1 MLPLLLQSSPASTA
15 EWVGPTIAIALV
27 VIAGAFVV
35 LFAVIAMAARALQS
49 AFRTASDRLD
59 ELQGLVDRVREE
71 GDAYLATSRRFRRR
85 LEKGIDRVSQR
96 AADLDALYE
105 VVQEEVEESA
115 LGFASV
121 LRTARLSTGILA
133 KALRR
138 RRRR

>member
-1 MLPLLLQSSPASTA
+1 MLPMLQQAIPAATPA
-15 EWVGPTIAIALV
+15 WVGPTIAIALV
-27 VIAGAFVV
+27 VIALALVV
-35 LFAVIAMAARALQS
+35 LFAGIAMAVRALHQ
-49 AFRTASDRLD
+49 AFRAASDRLD

-71 GDAYLATSRRFRRR
+71 GDAYLDTSRRFRRR
-85 LEKGIDRVSQR
+85 LEKGIDRVSER

-138 RRRR
+138 RRR